1 MQGKVALVLD
11 FDIEEVWRDILLE
24 SLGADEGG
32 LGRQGQLHPPT
43 HKGAAHLWL
52 SPLPLCLSI
61 PPPLWPSRSPSL
73 TTFASLPLLCHCF
86 QGFCGCVVGVW
97 FFTCLVSSTQD

>member
-43 HKGAAHLWL
+43 HKGAAQDRKSTRLNSSHSDL
-52 SPLPLCLSI
+52 SRM
-61 PPPLWPSRSPSL
+61 PSS
-73 TTFASLPLLCHCF
+73 A
-86 QGFCGCVVGVW
+86 
-97 FFTCLVSSTQD
+97 